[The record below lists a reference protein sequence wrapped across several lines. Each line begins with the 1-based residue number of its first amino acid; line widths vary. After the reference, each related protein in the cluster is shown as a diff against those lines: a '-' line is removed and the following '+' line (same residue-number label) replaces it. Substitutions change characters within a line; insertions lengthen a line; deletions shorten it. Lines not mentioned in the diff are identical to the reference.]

1 MVQKFTERNEARVP
15 RSRRDRVELD
25 HNGLRRHW
33 AEYYGCSPDVFDPP
47 ETYLPDPEED
57 EIRLVLG

>member
-57 EIRLVLG
+57 